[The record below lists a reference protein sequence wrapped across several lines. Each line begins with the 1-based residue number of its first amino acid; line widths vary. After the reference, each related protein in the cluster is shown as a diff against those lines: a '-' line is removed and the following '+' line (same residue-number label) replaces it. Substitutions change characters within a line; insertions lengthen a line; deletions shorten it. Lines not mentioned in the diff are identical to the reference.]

1 MNDRVAVPAE
11 ARALL
16 NSESDGVLST
26 LSVDVAGYPFGSVV
40 PYCLDRQGRP
50 IILISR
56 IAQHHKNLL
65 ADPRASLIVLDRGG
79 DDVQVNGRLTC
90 VADARQVAAA
100 EIDSAADRYYR
111 FFPKSTEFHKIHD
124 FEFFV
129 LQPVKFRY
137 IGGFGRIHWIDPA
150 RVLLANPFSIEDE
163 RGMAAHMNADHAGT
177 MREYCRYAAVTVAE
191 DEQPA
196 FAGADAE
203 GFHLRIGAR
212 IVRFAFE
219 RPVATGEEVRRELLA
234 LARRARAP

>member
-1 MNDRVAVPAE
+1 MSEHRPASTE

-16 NSESDGVLST
+16 DSESHGVLST

-56 IAQHHKNLL
+56 IAQHHKNLV
-65 ADPRASLIVLDRGG
+65 ADPRASLIVLDRGS
-79 DDVQVNGRLTC
+79 DDVQFNGRLTC
-90 VADARQVAAA
+90 IADARRVADA
-100 EIDSAADRYYR
+100 EIDPAADRYYR
-111 FFPKSTEFHKIHD
+111 FFPQSIDFHKVHD
-124 FEFFV
+124 FDFFV

-150 RVLLANPFSIEDE
+150 RLLRPNPFSIEDE
-163 RGMAAHMNADHAGT
+163 RGMAAHMNADHPDI
-177 MREYCRYAAVTVAE
+177 MREYCRYAGVAVAE
-191 DEQPA
+191 NEQPA

-219 RPVATGEEVRRELLA
+219 QPVATGEEVRRELVA
-234 LARRARAP
+234 LASRARGA